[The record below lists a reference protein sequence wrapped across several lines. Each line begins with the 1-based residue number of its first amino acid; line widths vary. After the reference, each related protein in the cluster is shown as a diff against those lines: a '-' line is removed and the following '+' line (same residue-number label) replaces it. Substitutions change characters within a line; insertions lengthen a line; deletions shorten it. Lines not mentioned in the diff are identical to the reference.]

1 MILLL
6 IKPSESML
14 RLHISQFMTLPAGSS
29 LDVHCMYRCTPAIP
43 MSERSAPA
51 QDHGVILQV
60 NGVILQGHSIIE
72 VLWPNILNAWLT
84 KEQLDEELQLKWKTV
99 KLCLQACKKLGSA
112 KTAILTVSQLYIS
125 HGQWSPFADLR
136 QRNCHLSREEHTAL
150 INCLS
155 AADVSGRAE
164 LQVHVSGRAESQAL
178 ADSPGETNSTCLNH
192 HSW

>member
-1 MILLL
+1 
-6 IKPSESML
+6 
-14 RLHISQFMTLPAGSS
+14 
-29 LDVHCMYRCTPAIP
+29 

-84 KEQLDEELQLKWKTV
+84 KEQWAGCTELDEELQLKWKTA
-99 KLCLQACKKLGSA
+99 KLCLQACKKLESA
-112 KTAILTVSQLYIS
+112 KTAILTVSQLYTS

-150 INCLS
+150 INCLL
-155 AADVSGRAE
+155 AADVSG
-164 LQVHVSGRAESQAL
+164 LIESQLPCGRHWQPWGDQFNVSQSSLLVKPPPCIIGKVRRVAEHNQL
-178 ADSPGETNSTCLNH
+178 ELESLSDIIPDMLTTTVSSAQLV
-192 HSW
+192 